1 MPVAQSLPTHA
12 GQFEEHLANLRCEL
26 VQYIY
31 RVHGEFDTLGTELR
45 LRLELLESRDHASQ
59 ERIEALSLAV
69 EAQAEGSDKQ
79 SRKLEEVEGVCAAFD
94 KFQREE
100 VNAGILTGVADAAAR
115 LEGELRSLDA
125 ARRNDLK
132 VLNGRLSSRLD
143 DVERDLA
150 KHQGL
155 SSDATAR
162 LASLESACRTDL
174 VNMSDRLLSMQ
185 TEMEAERTRLMG
197 LGSACRSDLENTT
210 DKLLTRLDNMDA
222 SISQCRKDLVGVF
235 SRIDLLD
242 TSCRADLEVVRCAMA
257 AQKLDTLEAGTGYNL
272 EVSGRRDHVRS
283 ADSSH
288 PGLERQQVSKP
299 RLAEDF
305 ERLRKVFADLA
316 QVRDKEDGLDLC
328 SRNSESTL
336 TKSSAGGRAF

>member
-1 MPVAQSLPTHA
+1 MPAQSLPTLA
-12 GQFEEHLANLRCEL
+12 GQFEEQLANLRSEL

-59 ERIEALSLAV
+59 ERMEALSLAV

-79 SRKLEEVEGVCAAFD
+79 SRKLEEVEGLCAAFD

-100 VNAGILTGVADAAAR
+100 VNAGILAGMADAAAR

-143 DVERDLA
+143 DVERDLT
-150 KHQGL
+150 KYQGL
-155 SSDATAR
+155 SSDATVR
-162 LASLESACRTDL
+162 LASLESACSTDL

-222 SISQCRKDLVGVF
+222 SISQCRNDLVGVF
-235 SRIDLLD
+235 SRVDLLD
-242 TSCRADLEVVRCAMA
+242 TSFRADLEV
-257 AQKLDTLEAGTGYNL
+257 N
-272 EVSGRRDHVRS
+272 GRRDQVRS

-328 SRNSESTL
+328 LRNSESTL
-336 TKSSAGGRAF
+336 TKSSPGARAF

>member
-1 MPVAQSLPTHA
+1 M
-12 GQFEEHLANLRCEL
+12 
-26 VQYIY
+26 
-31 RVHGEFDTLGTELR
+31 
-45 LRLELLESRDHASQ
+45 
-59 ERIEALSLAV
+59 EALSLAV

-79 SRKLEEVEGVCAAFD
+79 SRKLEEVEGLCAAFD

-100 VNAGILTGVADAAAR
+100 VNAGILAGMADAAAR

-143 DVERDLA
+143 DVERDLT
-150 KHQGL
+150 KYQGL
-155 SSDATAR
+155 SSDATVR
-162 LASLESACRTDL
+162 LASLESACSTDL

-222 SISQCRKDLVGVF
+222 SISQCRNDLVGVF
-235 SRIDLLD
+235 SRVDLLD
-242 TSCRADLEVVRCAMA
+242 TSFRADLEVVRCAMA
-257 AQKLDTLEAGTGYNL
+257 AQKLDTLE
-272 EVSGRRDHVRS
+272 VRS

-328 SRNSESTL
+328 LRNSESTL
-336 TKSSAGGRAF
+336 TKSSPGARAF

>member
-242 TSCRADLEVVRCAMA
+242 TSCRADLEV
-257 AQKLDTLEAGTGYNL
+257 
-272 EVSGRRDHVRS
+272 SGRRDHVRS

>member
-1 MPVAQSLPTHA
+1 MPAQSLPTHA
-12 GQFEEHLANLRCEL
+12 GQFEEHLANLRSEL

-31 RVHGEFDTLGTELR
+31 QVHGEFDTLGTELR

-59 ERIEALSLAV
+59 ERMEALSLAV

-79 SRKLEEVEGVCAAFD
+79 SRKLEEVEGLCAAFD

-100 VNAGILTGVADAAAR
+100 VNAGILTEMADAAAR

-155 SSDATAR
+155 SSDATVR
-162 LASLESACRTDL
+162 LASLESACSTDL

-222 SISQCRKDLVGVF
+222 SISQCRNDLVGVF
-235 SRIDLLD
+235 SRVDLLD
-242 TSCRADLEVVRCAMA
+242 TSHRADLEV
-257 AQKLDTLEAGTGYNL
+257 N
-272 EVSGRRDHVRS
+272 GRRDQVRS

-316 QVRDKEDGLDLC
+316 QVRDKEDGLDLY

-336 TKSSAGGRAF
+336 TKSSPGARAF

>member
-1 MPVAQSLPTHA
+1 MPAQSLPTLA
-12 GQFEEHLANLRCEL
+12 GQFEEQLANLRSEL

-59 ERIEALSLAV
+59 ERMEALSLAV

-79 SRKLEEVEGVCAAFD
+79 SRKLEEVEGLCAAFD

-100 VNAGILTGVADAAAR
+100 VNAGILAGMADAAAR

-143 DVERDLA
+143 DVERDLT
-150 KHQGL
+150 KYQGL
-155 SSDATAR
+155 SSDATVR
-162 LASLESACRTDL
+162 LASLESACSTDL

-222 SISQCRKDLVGVF
+222 SISQCRNDLVGVF
-235 SRIDLLD
+235 SRVDLLD
-242 TSCRADLEVVRCAMA
+242 TSFRADLEVVRCAMA
-257 AQKLDTLEAGTGYNL
+257 AQKLDTLE
-272 EVSGRRDHVRS
+272 VRS

-328 SRNSESTL
+328 LRNSESTL
-336 TKSSAGGRAF
+336 TKSSPGARAF

>member
-1 MPVAQSLPTHA
+1 MPAQSLPTHA
-12 GQFEEHLANLRCEL
+12 GQFEEHLANLRSEL

-59 ERIEALSLAV
+59 ERMEALSLAV

-79 SRKLEEVEGVCAAFD
+79 SRKLEEVEGLCAAFD

-100 VNAGILTGVADAAAR
+100 VNAGILTGMADAAAR

-143 DVERDLA
+143 DVERDLT

-155 SSDATAR
+155 SSDATVR
-162 LASLESACRTDL
+162 LASLESACSTDL

-222 SISQCRKDLVGVF
+222 SISQCRNDLVGVF
-235 SRIDLLD
+235 SRVDLLD
-242 TSCRADLEVVRCAMA
+242 TSYRADLEV
-257 AQKLDTLEAGTGYNL
+257 N
-272 EVSGRRDHVRS
+272 GRRDQVRS

-336 TKSSAGGRAF
+336 TKSSPGARAF